1 LLVSVLVKKKDL
13 KMKEALSIKNQT
25 NQLSHNEKD
34 GKDSRFPIIYTNS
47 KMNWLPTDN
56 QFF

>member
-1 LLVSVLVKKKDL
+1 LVSVLVKKKDL